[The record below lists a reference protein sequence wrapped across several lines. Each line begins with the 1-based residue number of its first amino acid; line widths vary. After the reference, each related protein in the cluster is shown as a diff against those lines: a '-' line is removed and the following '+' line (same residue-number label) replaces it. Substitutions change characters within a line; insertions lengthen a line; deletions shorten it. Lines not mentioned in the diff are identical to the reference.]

1 MGQFTGLMSVGVT
14 FKISSNGL
22 VAQTL
27 DMTTT
32 TKIAVITRKSAVVVI
47 GNFQEEQHH
56 IVLISQLNSMSNLL
70 CTDAFCMNRTNKK
83 CFSALYRM
91 SW

>member
-47 GNFQEEQHH
+47 GNFQEELQH
-56 IVLISQLNSMSNLL
+56 IVLISQHNSMSNLL

-83 CFSALYRM
+83 
-91 SW
+91 